1 VPRRA
6 PGSCTSCTIED
17 VTGAPTPTLPRLRGR
32 EIEAPAWEAPSPA
45 GGGGLGWG
53 LVALSSAGGAEISGV
68 DLAQPMSDNERGRIY
83 AALLDHQF
91 LVFPDQALTREQ
103 QYAFTAQF
111 GEVEAHGG
119 GRPGKRQDVAHVTAN
134 LDAEG
139 NPSDRFAKGANY
151 RWHTDKPYYAKPPA
165 LTTLYA
171 VELPPEGGDTE
182 FANTRLA
189 YDALDDEM
197 KRRLEGLRAV
207 FQWEAGRR
215 PGYYA
220 NELPPV
226 DHPLVRTHPDTG
238 QKALYLGNHAM
249 RILGMGE
256 DEATRLLATLLDHAT
271 QPRFTYAHRWRPGDL
286 VVWDNR
292 CTLHRAVANYE
303 MNRYRRI
310 MHRNVVKGGVPY

>member
-1 VPRRA
+1 M
-6 PGSCTSCTIED
+6 
-17 VTGAPTPTLPRLRGR
+17 R
-32 EIEAPAWEAPSPA
+32 EREEPSPQ
-45 GGGGLGWG
+45 GWEGEGLWG
-53 LVALSSAGGAEISGV
+53 EASSPAGGAEITGV
-68 DLAQPMSDNERGRIY
+68 DLSRPLGDEARARIY
-83 AALLDHQF
+83 AALLKHQF
-91 LVFPDQALTREQ
+91 LVFPGQALSREA

-111 GEVEAHGG
+111 GEVEHHGG

-134 LDAEG
+134 LDADG

-151 RWHTDKPYYAKPPA
+151 RWHTDKPYYATPPA
-165 LTTLYA
+165 LTMLYA

-189 YDALDDEM
+189 YEALPDDM
-197 KRRLEGLRAV
+197 KRRIAGLRVV

-220 NELPPV
+220 NDLPPI

-238 QKALYLGNHAM
+238 RKALYLGNHATG
-249 RILGMGE
+249 IAGMAQ
-256 DEATRLLATLLDHAT
+256 DEGTALLDALLAHAT
-271 QPRFTYAHRWRPGDL
+271 EPRFTYAHLWRAGDL

-292 CTLHRAVANYE
+292 CMLHRAVANYT

-310 MHRNVVKGGVPY
+310 MHRNVVRGTVPV